1 MALLKS
7 FIDVGSDSHFPIQ
20 NLPYGVFKPES
31 NSTPRPA
38 VAIGDLVLDLSAIS
52 QAGLFDGPIL
62 KDADCFLQVRF
73 LHSFNVAKDDF
84 KHCLLNVIFSR
95 VCSMVKLVSSSGLRH
110 RPNNQPN

>member
-52 QAGLFDGPIL
+52 EAGLFDGLIL

-73 LHSFNVAKDDF
+73 SDSYKLG
-84 KHCLLNVIFSR
+84 LL
-95 VCSMVKLVSSSGLRH
+95 CSSTLGMF
-110 RPNNQPN
+110 P